1 VKQRKLAQL
10 FQNPNF
16 FKIEGKTNR
25 VVPKIWENEAER
37 SEPFKNFTRSKQ
49 NERLRSY
56 LSKRGKTKKRI

>member
-1 VKQRKLAQL
+1 LKQKRPGCSKILEEQSEAKG
-10 FQNPNF
+10 NSPTF

-49 NERLRSY
+49 NERLR
-56 LSKRGKTKKRI
+56 